1 VTLLGNG
8 DSRVDCCGEVVSIEI
23 SSVAD
28 LEEERIMNDPKVTKV
43 MGDNS
48 GVNPRNVV
56 EVVMGDLSEKD

>member
-23 SSVAD
+23 GSVAD